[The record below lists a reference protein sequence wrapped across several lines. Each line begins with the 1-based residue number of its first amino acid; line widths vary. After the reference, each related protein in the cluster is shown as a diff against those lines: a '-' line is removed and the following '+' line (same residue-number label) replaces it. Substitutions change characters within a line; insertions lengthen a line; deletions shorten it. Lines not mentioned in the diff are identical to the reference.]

1 MEVSPRRGS
10 TVHPFFFY
18 RILLSKL
25 AINCE
30 EVQWGS
36 SKIMEYQGAK
46 KVIFTACQSCK
57 LKPAFTY
64 PNVISAFWWAELT
77 SHFFCK
83 LNSSKYF
90 TCPSGK
96 LRTEFTSPIAKST
109 SPGLSNT
116 TFFVHCTCILGA
128 WLPRGVSTYLFTQMP
143 ELLVQNSTFQMQS
156 LFGSSY
162 NLGQKVLRILH
173 FLTHRTPIHGFGTAM
188 APPLAP
194 PWSKLSSQDQKWSSW
209 NSTFF
214 GRGGGGGGVGVFV
227 VESFP

>member
-1 MEVSPRRGS
+1 MKRFNGGHQRSRYIRAQRKS
-10 TVHPFFFY
+10 F
-18 RILLSKL
+18 L
-25 AINCE
+25 
-30 EVQWGS
+30 Q
-36 SKIMEYQGAK
+36 
-46 KVIFTACQSCK
+46 
-57 LKPAFTY
+57 PASRASWSYHLRAQTS
-64 PNVISAFWWAELT
+64 IFWWAELT

-90 TCPSGK
+90 TCPLGK

-109 SPGLSNT
+109 SPGLSDT

-128 WLPRGVSTYLFTQMP
+128 WSPRGVSTYLFTEMP
-143 ELLVQNSTFQMQS
+143 ELLIQNSTFQMQS

-162 NLGQKVLRILH
+162 NLGQKVLRILY
-173 FLTHRTPIHGFGTAM
+173 FLTHRTPIHRIGTAM

-214 GRGGGGGGVGVFV
+214 FGGGG
-227 VESFP
+227 EREYL